1 MFLSLTSDLKPG
13 EVRPLTQ
20 YQNKKFLANDAGSFK
35 IGSNICPHQGSRI
48 LSAQTDNIK
57 CQYHAW
63 TWDITG
69 NPTGAGTTQVCN
81 TKKLSM
87 KDAFDNN
94 GFIFDNDFNMPEL
107 PIFLG
112 NFKLIEHRVDSVK
125 VSDPRHIMNIFLD
138 VDHIP
143 MVHKNVYDNMGI
155 IGDPDVEW
163 EIFDQG
169 SIQKVYRSDLG
180 SRSLAFMWVAIYPYT
195 MIEWQEGSMFIT
207 DVIKQEN
214 GITDVA
220 VYKYV
225 DYSYPKWKENESTWE
240 TAWSQDKSQAEQMA
254 VMLLPMLEESKLHY
268 LQWMDKYGTSSQ

>member
-13 EVRPLTQ
+13 EVRPLVQ
-20 YQNKKFLANDAGSFK
+20 YQNKKFLANDSGFFK

-48 LSAQTDNIK
+48 ISGKTDNIK

-63 TWDITG
+63 SWDIEG

-87 KDAFDNN
+87 KDLFVSNK
-94 GFIFDNDFNMPEL
+94 FIFDDNFDMPAL
-107 PIFLG
+107 PISLD
-112 NFKLIEHRVDSVK
+112 NFTLLEHRVDSVK
-125 VSDPRHIMNIFLD
+125 VSDPKHIMNIFLD

-143 MVHKNVYDNMGI
+143 MVHKNVYDTMGI
-155 IGDPDVEW
+155 IGDPDVKW
-163 EIFDQG
+163 EIFDRG
-169 SIQKVYRSDLG
+169 SIQKVYRSDG
-180 SRSLAFMWVAIYPYT
+180 DRTLAFMWIAIYPYT
-195 MIEWQEGSMFIT
+195 MIEWQQGSMFIT

-225 DYSYPKWKENESTWE
+225 DYSYLKWKENESTWE

>member
-13 EVRPLTQ
+13 EVCPLVQ

-48 LSAQTDNIK
+48 VSGKTDNVK

-63 TWDITG
+63 SWDIKG

-87 KDAFDNN
+87 KDAFVNN
-94 GFIFDNDFNMPEL
+94 GFIFDNDFDMPKL

-163 EIFDQG
+163 EIFNQG
-169 SIQKVYRSDLG
+169 SIQKVYRSDG
-180 SRSLAFMWVAIYPYT
+180 TRTLAFMWIAVYPYT
-195 MIEWQEGSMFIT
+195 MIEWQQGSMFIT
-207 DVIKQEN
+207 DIIKQES

-225 DYSYPKWKENESTWE
+225 DYTHPKWKENESTWE
-240 TAWSQDKSQAEQMA
+240 TAWRQDKSQAEQMA
-254 VMLLPMLEESKLHY
+254 IMSLGMLEESKLHY
-268 LQWMDKYGTSSQ
+268 LKWMQANHGTTTE